1 MKKGIGNLL
10 LVSGLVLS
18 LSLPIEAAE
27 ASGSVTFTSDGVMDK
42 NDLNE
47 KQWLKSVGSMQ
58 PGDTFTVEM
67 SIANKN
73 KESTNWYFSDEIISS
88 LQKAEEEN
96 RLGGGYGY
104 RIRYSGPSGERTLY
118 ESKLLGGS
126 SEVVDTSGLQDR
138 NSGLRD
144 YVFLDT
150 LKKDQS
156 GIVSLEVV
164 LDGDTQ
170 GNDYQAKAAELAMQF
185 ATELTDQEPARG
197 EDKVIRETK
206 TNRVTRRVNTAA
218 AVKRLPWLLMSGIS
232 GLILLILAFFGIK
245 ERKKEE
251 E

>member
-27 ASGSVTFTSDGVMDK
+27 ASGSVTFTADGVMDK

-104 RIRYSGPSGERTLY
+104 RIRYSGPSGSVLCMKA
-118 ESKLLGGS
+118 S
-126 SEVVDTSGLQDR
+126 
-138 NSGLRD
+138 
-144 YVFLDT
+144 FL
-150 LKKDQS
+150 
-156 GIVSLEVV
+156 VVV
-164 LDGDTQ
+164 L
-170 GNDYQAKAAELAMQF
+170 
-185 ATELTDQEPARG
+185 RSR
-197 EDKVIRETK
+197 IRVVFK
-206 TNRVTRRVNTAA
+206 IVAVN
-218 AVKRLPWLLMSGIS
+218 
-232 GLILLILAFFGIK
+232 
-245 ERKKEE
+245 
-251 E
+251 